1 VPSELWYWATEITTL
16 CEQSIDKVWDYWDAL
31 EESPL
36 LMGEVLPLMTLATE
50 IAAHSECIIYD
61 ALFLALAESE
71 ELHPASHLC
80 LVV

>member
-1 VPSELWYWATEITTL
+1 
-16 CEQSIDKVWDYWDAL
+16 
-31 EESPL
+31 
-36 LMGEVLPLMTLATE
+36 MGEVLPLMTLATE
-50 IAAHSECIIYD
+50 IAAHSGCIIYD